1 MENRKYKYADPT
13 VAKRTQNK
21 VFLICYAVMA
31 LALTAAYYLEFAK
44 KTRTAQS
51 FGIIAGL
58 CIGTLIISM
67 VFYLKNKTNAL
78 MKYII
83 VVGFN
88 AMYAYITMTST
99 TNVTFCYILLL
110 VVLSMVYSNRK
121 FSYVVSGLAILTNV
135 IKLISVINAGK
146 LNGVMLAEMEIII
159 ACVVIVSLIAISVSS
174 VIEKIN
180 GDTISK
186 MEEEKNYT
194 EELFQTTTQVSGD
207 LIVGVEQT
215 AEEMQS
221 LGRSIVL
228 TKTSMEDVFAGVNE
242 TTDSVQAQQLR
253 TEEIGGHIEKVEE
266 ITSVITKE
274 VGATEQLVS
283 IGKDI
288 MDNLIEQVRSSD
300 EVSKMV
306 ANEMWTLRENANNM
320 QNILAMING
329 VATQTGLLSLN
340 ASIEAARAGEAGRGF
355 AVVAGE
361 ISNLANQTKEATA
374 NIGEL
379 IDNIN
384 TSLVQVENSVFRMVQ
399 SNQTQGEYV
408 ERTAQNF
415 EMIHTS
421 TETLFRQSEDLAR
434 MVDMVGAANGAII
447 ESIQNISAVSEEMS
461 ARASETLESSQMD
474 AERVAKV
481 AGIVENLHTS
491 AKVLEEKTK
500 GLEN

>member
-1 MENRKYKYADPT
+1 MENRNYKYADPN
-13 VAKRTQNK
+13 VAKKTQNK
-21 VFLICYAVMA
+21 VFLVCYAIMA
-31 LALTAAYYLEFAK
+31 FALTGAYYLEVMK
-44 KTRTAQS
+44 KDRTMQS
-51 FGIIAGL
+51 FLVIAGL
-58 CIGTLIISM
+58 CVGTLIVAMIM
-67 VFYLKNKTNAL
+67 YLKNKTTAVS
-78 MKYII
+78 KY
-83 VVGFN
+83 VVAVGF
-88 AMYAYITMTST
+88 AVAYGYITMSAS

-110 VVLSMVYSNRK
+110 VVLSMIYSNRK
-121 FSYVVSGLAILTNV
+121 YTYVVSGLAIVANV
-135 IKLISVINAGK
+135 LKLISVIKAGQLK
-146 LNGVMLAEMEIII
+146 GVMLAEMEIVI

-174 VIEKIN
+174 VIEKISSDN
-180 GDTISK
+180 INK
-186 MEEEKNYT
+186 MEDEKELAET
-194 EELFQTTTQVSGD
+194 LFQTTTQVSGD
-207 LIVGVEQT
+207 LISGVDQT
-215 AEEMQS
+215 AEEMQM
-221 LGRSIVL
+221 LGRSIIL
-228 TKTSMEDVFAGVNE
+228 TKSSMEDVFAGVNE
-242 TTDSVQAQQLR
+242 TTNSVQAQQLR

-266 ITSVITKE
+266 ITSIITKE
-274 VGATEQLVS
+274 VGATEQLVA
-283 IGKDI
+283 IGKDV
-288 MDNLIEQVRSSD
+288 MDNLIEQVRASD
-300 EVSKMV
+300 EVSKLV

-421 TETLFRQSEDLAR
+421 TETLFRQSEELAR
-434 MVDMVGAANGAII
+434 MVDMVGEANGAII

-461 ARASETLESSQMD
+461 ARASETLECSQMD
-474 AERVAKV
+474 AERVTKV
-481 AGIVENLHTS
+481 AGIVEQLHTS